1 MVDEDPL
8 NMLEGLTNAG
18 DDAGETPPVPDSDS
32 DSDIGQQV
40 QQSTPVPESAPALQ
54 KPRADIS
61 GADPA
66 VVQGIAQDIVEK
78 RLPEDYRLVVK
89 PARVPDD
96 VASLKSGYELVSGIL
111 PVEQHKALGQWVMR
125 YRVTENDPTWGDYLA
140 GNVAFNSAAAAQ
152 KSAEIIIQGVE
163 RIPKIVQDAFVYAER
178 DVRADLMKIFAVSG
192 GQFTSSIQKLI
203 TDSADAGAE
212 KLRGAASVL
221 DSELTRKIEI
231 RKTEGIDLWVAKAVE
246 AADVALAKQKIVSF
260 YFLSFGIVGLLLT
273 GGVIG
278 AVLEAHF

>member
-1 MVDEDPL
+1 MADEDPL
-8 NMLEGLTNAG
+8 NFLEGYTNAG
-18 DDAGETPPVPDSDS
+18 DGSGETPPVPGADT
-32 DSDIGQQV
+32 GQQA
-40 QQSTPVPESAPALQ
+40 QQAVPSSAAAPAPESQ
-54 KPRADIS
+54 KPRVDIS
-61 GADPA
+61 GADPV

-96 VASLKSGYELVSGIL
+96 IAALKSGYELVSGIL

-152 KSAEIIIQGVE
+152 KSAELVIQGVE
-163 RIPKIVQDAFVYAER
+163 KIPKIIQDAFVYAER
-178 DVRADLMKIFAVSG
+178 DVRADLMKVFAVSG

-231 RKTEGIDLWVAKAVE
+231 RKTEGVDLWVAKAVE

-278 AVLEAHF
+278 AVLATRF